1 MKRGEVWTVAGAQ
14 HHAGKPRPVVIIQ
27 HDRFDATASITICPF
42 TTNPVEAPF
51 IRIPV
56 EPHDSNGLRAQSR
69 LMVDKITTVP
79 RAKLDT
85 RIGQLDNDILAELN
99 RAIFVFL
106 GLAEPLRSPK
116 TRLVLTRAPA
126 RAR

>member
-14 HHAGKPRPVVIIQ
+14 HYAGKPRPVVIIQ
-27 HDRFDATASITICPF
+27 HDRFDATESITICPF
-42 TTNPVEAPF
+42 TTNPVDAPF

-56 EPHDSNGLRAQSR
+56 EPHDTNGLRAHCR

-79 RAKLDT
+79 RAKLDA
-85 RIGQLDNDILAELN
+85 RVGRLDNAILTQLN

-106 GLAEPLRSPK
+106 GLAEPVRSPRGK
-116 TRLVLTRAPA
+116 RATT
-126 RAR
+126 